1 MNSLLSDLRYAARE
15 VRNRPSF
22 TLTAV
27 LSLALGIAAT
37 SAVFSVIYAV
47 LLDPFPYPGAN
58 RMMEIRL
65 TDKSSQDRFSGL
77 NGPEIELLR
86 QTKSFES
93 VVALGGW
100 NLTTTDGDLPE
111 DVRGMD
117 ISPEAPNHWGSTAM
131 MGRWL
136 IPSDAPFGQDAQAV
150 VVLSYPFWQ
159 RYYAGDPNVVGRT
172 LQLVHK
178 PYKVVGVMGPRFRW
192 GEADV
197 YLPA

>member
-15 VRNRPSF
+15 ARNRPGF

-47 LLDPFPYPGAN
+47 LLDPFPYPGAD

-77 NGPEIELLR
+77 NGPEIQLLR

-93 VVALGGW
+93 VTAMGGG
-100 NLTTTDGDLPE
+100 NLATTDADLPE
-111 DVRGMD
+111 DVQGRD
-117 ISPEAPNHWGSTAM
+117 ISPEAPNHWSSSAM

-136 IPSDAPFGQDAQAV
+136 IPSDAPFGQDSQDV
-150 VVLSYPFWQ
+150 VVLSYPF
-159 RYYAGDPNVVGRT
+159 
-172 LQLVHK
+172 
-178 PYKVVGVMGPRFRW
+178 
-192 GEADV
+192 
-197 YLPA
+197 